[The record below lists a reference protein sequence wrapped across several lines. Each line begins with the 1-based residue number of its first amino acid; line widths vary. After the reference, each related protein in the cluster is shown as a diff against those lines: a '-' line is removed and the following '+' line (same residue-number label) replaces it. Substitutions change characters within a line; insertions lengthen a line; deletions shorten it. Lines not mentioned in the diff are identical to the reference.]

1 MKCPHCNQDHPE
13 GTKFC
18 PETGE
23 RIVNKE
29 VHNAPSSIKSWST
42 QQDFDRG
49 DIIVDGVILGKT
61 NLSELRKRGCDID
74 TLDYETGRESNVY
87 SVYLGNG
94 GRIIGL
100 VSRLTYKDLEQ
111 KSEGRKNP
119 LAFNK
124 EALLNLYSKVVSFG
138 IKLGDEENLLLQ
150 VIGVEDKGGGGD
162 DDDFVFD
169 YSEIADNLEEHGY
182 MRIES
187 FMVKDMG
194 DCVFFI
200 HNESNSN
207 GDYVFITL
215 DPEQEMIFFSV
226 NDVTEWTSYRTGQVY
241 RV

>member
-138 IKLGDEENLLLQ
+138 IKLGKKTFCCKLLGSKIKVVEVTMMILCSIIARLLIILKNM
-150 VIGVEDKGGGGD
+150 VICELRVLWSKIWVIVCSL
-162 DDDFVFD
+162 FTI
-169 YSEIADNLEEHGY
+169 SPIATVIMCSL
-182 MRIES
+182 
-187 FMVKDMG
+187 
-194 DCVFFI
+194 
-200 HNESNSN
+200 
-207 GDYVFITL
+207 L
-215 DPEQEMIFFSV
+215 
-226 NDVTEWTSYRTGQVY
+226 
-241 RV
+241 